1 MKIRHAKEAVLL
13 VGAMSLMAN
22 QAFATTAAPVTT
34 GSANQTVTQTKV
46 SQAVTSATGT
56 AAAAP
61 SSSSSTSVLS
71 SLNSLT
77 GSNTAANIA
86 AVNAINT
93 MNQKAG
99 SKAAATVVTGD
110 SSGSGGS
117 GGGSGGSSSSS
128 ASSSNAS
135 NYRGM
140 SFSEQ
145 VDPRTGQVE
154 MSYPGISVPGVG
166 GMDFKL
172 GIVYDE
178 LNYNANQPLGSFGIG
193 PGWSFNIT
201 TYDPTTHIMTF
212 GDGSQ
217 YYLQGNQL
225 LYYTLKDLSISDVG
239 GKIEDTHLNK
249 SRSYQYELDYY
260 NGTKEYLDSNG
271 NLIYKV
277 DRFGNSISY
286 SYIAGQAG
294 GNYLSQVIDTYGNVY
309 TFKYNDSGSNS
320 NVVIS
325 LPDGYQIKYLYN
337 GQEQLFTAI
346 DQVGDVTQ
354 VQYQTYQTK
363 TGKEDYLVPSSI
375 TDATGL
381 QSSFKYITLGMG
393 QATNPGGV
401 PAVSEVD
408 QIDKS
413 NPQWVIN
420 PTYYSYGSPP
430 GDASNTN
437 NYTGYPQI
445 WNDTVPE
452 YIDQVMN
459 SDQNN
464 PFGNGSTAYYYYTS
478 VIQGPK
484 EIVNKYDYLHLLEET
499 DVYDIS
505 SGSPKIW
512 SKSFFTYEGETSKG
526 VLPVWPAY
534 GSSSAS
540 GTPVPANYQRPIQ
553 TVLKY
558 FQNGVN
564 RTTTT
569 TEKYDDKGLVTKEV
583 YPNGTVE
590 DYTYGA
596 YGQVLT
602 DMTTIFDNNG
612 NPLEAFQTVN
622 TLGDDKKEIAN
633 TQMEV
638 SHNPGASSP
647 TFADITDEAFE
658 YDQYGRML
666 QDTTTAGPNAAS
678 EGLFTQEKIGTS
690 NFAIPGSQVN
700 YTYNENTPSTGQETD
715 IVTTTRIDPKTLQ
728 STTINVSQIVNTTDG
743 TVLSKTDGNGNT
755 TTYKYDGIGR
765 VIQEKE
771 PNNVVEKDFYYTYN
785 DNISNPSLRNAEDV
799 LEANGYETEEQFN
812 GMSEETADLDN
823 SNADHTAAS
832 GAPTRLLAKKV
843 YNGLNQLQ
851 KEIDVPDNLTEVHK
865 YDVLGREINTI
876 DPTGVQNLTVYN
888 DAYNTVDSEKS
899 AYSESA
905 DGSLISSSESQISD
919 PDNDVIED
927 DQYPSNPSGLAGAEY
942 QASGTGIISK
952 FNYTGLDEEMKNN
965 FIDNNP
971 VAAAVSYAKTTYY
984 DDLRKVNQ
992 KVLTDSNNDTVT
1004 KTGNYD
1010 YLGEPLSETQTQQI
1024 VNQGPVQSPNG
1035 TATGHSYAYDSMGEI
1050 MYDTDVTGRVLQ
1062 TTYDND
1068 GNTLTHTDYQGGQ
1081 DVSVY
1086 NNMNEMTESYYQ
1098 PSSGGKEFDTHYD
1111 YDPITGEMLDQYFT
1125 NNQAGSEIKY
1135 AYTPDDYLQSITYP
1149 DGTTLNYTYD
1159 ASGRVATFTDGAGS
1173 VSTYTYYPTGTTNE
1187 AGLLESVS
1195 IKTKDGVVASVNYN
1209 YDGLGRL
1216 STITRSNGVV
1226 TAITYDKY
1234 DREQTI
1240 TTKNGNGNLIS
1251 KEVYTYDDL
1260 NNVVQ
1265 EVVSSQED
1273 TSGYGNYKI
1282 VYTYDVDN
1290 RLTNSTTYSEA
1301 ASNAGAVVDVENYG
1315 YDANGNVMG
1324 LQSSIKGNYTY
1335 NYNSL
1340 DQLTGMGW
1348 HSRPGISNYLSFSY
1362 DPNGN
1367 MENFPVD
1374 VAGQFIS
1381 AGATYDNINQM
1392 TGLHYQARTNRGI
1405 LSGNYTYT
1413 YYPNGLR
1420 ATKSDGTTTITFYYD
1435 ADGNLVDEKDNSND
1449 MTSYLMGES
1458 REARILEMN
1467 GQPSQ
1472 VSFYTK
1478 DLHGSVI
1485 ANTNASGNLPGSNS

>member
-1 MKIRHAKEAVLL
+1 MKIRHAKEAILF

-22 QAFATTAAPVTT
+22 QAFAVTAAPVTT
-34 GSANQTVTQTKV
+34 GSTSQIVAQTKV
-46 SQAVTSATGT
+46 SQAVSSATGAAT
-56 AAAAP
+56 AAPA
-61 SSSSSTSVLS
+61 SSSSASVLS

-77 GSNTAANIA
+77 SSNTAANIA

-99 SKAAATVVTGD
+99 AKTPAAVVTAG
-110 SSGSGGS
+110 SSS
-117 GGGSGGSSSSS
+117 SGGSSSSS
-128 ASSSNAS
+128 ASASNAS

-145 VDPRTGQVE
+145 VDPRTGEVE
-154 MSYPGISVPGVG
+154 MSYPGISVPGIG
-166 GMDFKL
+166 GMDFNL

-178 LNYNANQPLGSFGIG
+178 LDYNANQPLGSFGIG

-225 LYYTLKDLSISDVG
+225 LYYTLKDLNISTAG
-239 GKIEDTHLNK
+239 GKIQDTHLDK

-294 GNYLSQVIDTYGNVY
+294 GNYLSKVIDTYNNVY
-309 TFKYNDSGSNS
+309 SFKYNDSGSNS
-320 NVVIS
+320 SVVIS
-325 LPDGYQIKYLYN
+325 LPDGYQIKYMYN

-346 DQVGDVTQ
+346 DQAGDVTQ
-354 VQYQTYQTK
+354 VQYQTYQTT
-363 TGKEDYLVPSSI
+363 TGKEDYLVPAWI
-375 TDATGL
+375 EDATGL
-381 QSSFKYITLGMG
+381 KSSFQYITLGMG
-393 QATNPGGV
+393 DPKSPGGV
-401 PAVSEVD
+401 PAVNQVN
-408 QIDKS
+408 QIDYS
-413 NPQWVIN
+413 NPQWKID
-420 PTYYSYGSPP
+420 PTYYSYGAPP
-430 GDASNTN
+430 EDASSTN

-452 YIDQVMN
+452 YVDQVMN

-464 PFGNGSTAYYYYTS
+464 PFGNGTSNAYYYYT
-478 VIQGPK
+478 VVNQGPK
-484 EIVNKYDYLHLLEET
+484 EIVSKYDYLHLLAET
-499 DVYDIS
+499 DVYDTS
-505 SGSPKIW
+505 SGVPKIW
-512 SKSFFTYEGETSKG
+512 SKSLFTYEGESSQG

-534 GSSSAS
+534 GSSSTN
-540 GTPVPANYQRPIQ
+540 GKPVPANYQRPIK

-558 FQNGVN
+558 FQNGVK
-564 RTTTT
+564 RIITT
-569 TEKYDDKGLVTKEV
+569 TEDYNNQGLVTHEV

-590 DYTYGA
+590 NYTYGA
-596 YGQVLT
+596 YGQALT
-602 DMTTIFDNNG
+602 DTTTIFDNNG
-612 NPLEAFQTVN
+612 NPSEAFQTVN
-622 TLGDDKKEIAN
+622 TLSSDGKEITN

-638 SHNPGASSP
+638 SHNPGAKTP
-647 TFADITDEAFE
+647 TFADITDEAFQ
-658 YDQYGRML
+658 YDQYGRVL
-666 QDTTTAGPNAAS
+666 QDITTAGPNAAS
-678 EGLFTQEKIGTS
+678 EGLFTTETIGTS
-690 NFAIPGSQVN
+690 SFAVPGSQVN

-715 IVTTTRIDPKTLQ
+715 VVTTTRIDPKTQQ
-728 STTINVSQIVNTTDG
+728 STTINVSQIVSTTDG

-765 VIQEKE
+765 VIQETA
-771 PNNVVEKDFYYTYN
+771 PNNTVEKDFYYTYN
-785 DNISNPSLRNAEDV
+785 DSISNPSLRNAEDA
-799 LEANGYETEEQFN
+799 LEANGYETEQQFN
-812 GMSEETADLDN
+812 GMSEETAELDN
-823 SNADHTAAS
+823 SNAAHTTAS
-832 GAPTRLLAKKV
+832 GAPTRLLAEKV
-843 YNGLNQLQ
+843 YDGLNQLQ

-888 DAYNTVDSEKS
+888 DAYNTTESEKS

-919 PDNDVIED
+919 PDNNVIED
-927 DQYPSNPSGLAGAEY
+927 DQYPSNNQGLAGVEY
-942 QASGTGIISK
+942 QATGSGIVSTY
-952 FNYTGLDEEMKNN
+952 NYTGLDEEMKNN
-965 FIDNNP
+965 FVDNNP
-971 VAAAVSYAKTTYY
+971 VAATISYAKTTYY

-992 KVLTDSNNDTVT
+992 KVLTDSNNNTVT

-1010 YLGEPLSETQTQQI
+1010 YMGEPLSETQTQQI
-1024 VNQGPVQSPNG
+1024 VNQGPVQSPSG

-1086 NNMNEMTESYYQ
+1086 NNMNEMIESYYQ

-1111 YDPITGEMLDQYFT
+1111 YDPVTGEMLDQYFT
-1125 NNQAGSEIKY
+1125 SNQAGSEIKY
-1135 AYTPDDYLQSITYP
+1135 VYTPDDYLQNIVYP
-1149 DGTTLNYTYD
+1149 DGTTLSYTYD
-1159 ASGRVATFTDGAGS
+1159 ASGRVATFTDAAGS
-1173 VSTYTYYPTGTTNE
+1173 LSTYTYYPTGTTNQ
-1187 AGLLESVS
+1187 AGLLQSVS
-1195 IKTKDGVVASVNYN
+1195 IKTKDGVTASVNYS

-1216 STITRSNGVV
+1216 SAISRSNGVV
-1226 TAITYDKY
+1226 TSIAYDKF
-1234 DREQTI
+1234 DREQSL
-1240 TTKNGNGNLIS
+1240 TTKNANGNLIS
-1251 KEVYTYDDL
+1251 NETYTYDDL

-1273 TSGYGNYKI
+1273 TSSYGNYKI

-1290 RLTNSTTYSEA
+1290 RLLNSTTYSEA
-1301 ASNAGAVVDVENYG
+1301 AANAGAVIDVENYG
-1315 YDANGNVMG
+1315 YDANGNVVA
-1324 LQSSIKGNYTY
+1324 LQSSIKGNVNYT
-1335 NYNSL
+1335 YNSL
-1340 DQLTGMGW
+1340 DQLTNMTW
-1348 HSRPGISNYLSFSY
+1348 NSKPGIDDSLSFTY
-1362 DPNGN
+1362 DANGN
-1367 MENFPVD
+1367 MQNIPVD
-1374 VAGQFIS
+1374 VGGVFGDAIAS
-1381 AGATYDNINQM
+1381 YDAINEM
-1392 TGLHYQARTNRGI
+1392 TGLHYGGSRTLNGDF
-1405 LSGNYTYT
+1405 TYT

-1420 ATKSDGTTTITFYYD
+1420 ETKSDGTTTITFYYD

-1467 GQPSQ
+1467 GQASQ

-1485 ANTNASGNLPGSNS
+1485 ANTDASGNLPGSSS